1 MGLSLKGTF
10 LQWQYY
16 NMNTTKQLI
25 GLAKS
30 QWKTLALGTFFLLIS
45 SGLNLSYP
53 MLIGNMI
60 DAIEQEEGV
69 SAVNHYASIMLVLFV
84 FVGIA
89 SFFRSYLFTV
99 AGERVVTQLQQDLF
113 AKIIEQDIQFFDKR
127 RVGELINRLTSDATV
142 LQKAVTVNVSMGL
155 RFGISGI
162 GAIGVLFYLSWKL
175 ALVMLAV
182 VPVVAAGGG
191 FYGRVI
197 RRIST
202 QVQDSFA
209 VANSV
214 AEETISGIRT
224 VRSFAREDY
233 ERVRYRDSIEE
244 AFHIAKK
251 RAFYGASFSGLMAFA
266 GLGAIVA
273 VLWFGGTLLVSGD
286 MAFGELTSFM
296 LYTFTVAF
304 SIGALSGLYED
315 FAKAMGASLRVFE
328 LLGRESELNNGT
340 QRLDNPE
347 GSIRFQDVHF
357 AYPTRKDALVLNDCS
372 FAVSSDEV
380 IALVGPS
387 GGGKSTI
394 AALISRFYDPDAGS
408 IQLDGVDI
416 RELDKNWLREQ
427 VGVVRQEPI
436 LFATSIMDNIRYG
449 RPTATEEEVIEVAK
463 AANAHDFISEFPE
476 GYETL
481 VGERGVRLSG
491 GQKQRIAI
499 ARALLKDPVFL
510 ILDEATSALDVESEH
525 LVQEALERLMEGR
538 ASLVIAHRLSTIQHA
553 DRVLVLEGGRI
564 VEDGSHQEL
573 LGQQGVYHR
582 LVERQFQ

>member
-1 MGLSLKGTF
+1 
-10 LQWQYY
+10 
-16 NMNTTKQLI
+16 MNKTKQLI
-25 GLAKS
+25 DLAKS
-30 QWKTLALGTFFLLIS
+30 QWRMLSLGTLFLLIS
-45 SGLNLSYP
+45 SSLNLAYP

-60 DAIEQEEGV
+60 DAIEGEQGV
-69 SAVNHYASIMLVLFV
+69 SAVNHYASIMLVLFL
-84 FVGIA
+84 FVGVA

-99 AGERVVTQLQQDLF
+99 AGERVVTKLQQDLF
-113 AKIIEQDIQFFDKR
+113 AKIIEQDIQFFDQR

-162 GAIGVLFYLSWKL
+162 GAIGVLFYLSWRL

-182 VPVVAAGGG
+182 VPVVAAAGGI
-191 FYGRVI
+191 YGRML

-202 QVQDSFA
+202 EVQDSFA
-209 VANSV
+209 KANSV

-224 VRSFAREDY
+224 VRSFARENY
-233 ERVRYRDSIEE
+233 EQARYRDSIEA
-244 AFHIAKK
+244 AFQIAKK
-251 RAFYGASFSGLMAFA
+251 RAFYGASFSGLMSFA

-273 VLWFGGTLLVSGD
+273 VLWYGGTLLVSGD

-315 FAKAMGASLRVFE
+315 FAKAMGASVRVFE
-328 LLGRESELNNGT
+328 LLEQEPEINNGSKK
-340 QRLDNPE
+340 LEHPKGNI
-347 GSIRFQDVHF
+347 SFQSVQF
-357 AYPTRKDALVLNDCS
+357 AYPTRKDAMVLQDCS
-372 FAVSSDEV
+372 FAVDFNEV
-380 IALVGPS
+380 VALVGSS
-387 GGGKSTI
+387 GGGKSTT

-449 RPTATEEEVIEVAK
+449 RPSATEEEVVAVAK
-463 AANAHDFISEFPE
+463 AANAHEFISAFPE
-476 GYETL
+476 GYQTL

-553 DRVLVLEGGRI
+553 NRVLVLEGGQI
-564 VEDGSHQEL
+564 VESGSHQEL
-573 LGQQGVYHR
+573 LDKQGVYRR